1 VVFAQNGVPWLYAFG
16 LKAGRPKPPDLSALD
31 PEGKLQAAVAPER
44 IIGAV
49 VYSANEVVEPGV
61 IRNFVPGRNM
71 LVVGEPNDSFSRRV
85 EQLRNTLES
94 TGVSSPMTADI
105 RNSVWRLL
113 TPYI

>member
-31 PEGKLQAAVAPER
+31 PGGQLQAAVAPER

-49 VYSANEVVEPGV
+49 VYSANEVIEPGV

-71 LVVGEPNDSFSRRV
+71 LVVGETDDSFSRRV
-85 EQLRNTLES
+85 EELRYTLES
-94 TGVSSPMTADI
+94 SGMSSPQAAG
-105 RNSVWRLL
+105 LL
-113 TPYI
+113 PSL